1 MPKKDRIVL
10 NCLRG
15 RALDFLSG
23 FSNQAE
29 EALSK
34 AARLDSKNVE
44 VLNALGHVYWKKQDV
59 AQSISCYRKALSIDE
74 NSKTALQHL
83 SIVVRMENN
92 ADKKLQ
98 NTNESVQL
106 ANKAIMLDL
115 KDGYSW
121 YVLGNAHLTRF
132 FIGGQDYEEL
142 NFALKAYTQAE
153 QHSSYKNPDLYYNRA
168 QIFSYLENYQKAIA
182 DFEAAHLIDPELNG
196 HERAGKLIE
205 FIK

>member
-1 MPKKDRIVL
+1 
-10 NCLRG
+10 
-15 RALDFLSG
+15 
-23 FSNQAE
+23 
-29 EALSK
+29 
-34 AARLDSKNVE
+34 
-44 VLNALGHVYWKKQDV
+44 
-59 AQSISCYRKALSIDE
+59 
-74 NSKTALQHL
+74 
-83 SIVVRMENN
+83 MEND
-92 ADKKLQ
+92 AEKKLI
-98 NTNESVQL
+98 NTNEGVQL
-106 ANKAIMLDL
+106 ANKAILLDL

-153 QHSSYKNPDLYYNRA
+153 HHSSYKNPDLYYNRA

-205 FIK
+205 FIKQCSYQVKNKSKGVKKLGKIAKTVPAALPPEEEIKFPSS